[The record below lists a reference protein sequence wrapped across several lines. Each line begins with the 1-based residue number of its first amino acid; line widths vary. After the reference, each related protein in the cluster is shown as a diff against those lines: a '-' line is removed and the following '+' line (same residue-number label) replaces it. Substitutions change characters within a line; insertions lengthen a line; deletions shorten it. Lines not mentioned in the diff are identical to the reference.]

1 MVELA
6 GKVAIV
12 TGAASGIGLA
22 VARDFA
28 KHGIRVTVSDIDVE
42 GGKTAAAALPGARFR
57 AADMAKSEDVQR
69 LVAETIAAEGQVDIL
84 VNNAGIQYV
93 APLTEFPEA
102 KWRQIIEI
110 MLTAPFLL
118 TKAVLPGMYAR
129 KWGRILN
136 IASVHALRA
145 SAFKAAYVTAKHGLL
160 GLTRVTALEG
170 AEHGVTCNAICP
182 SYVRTPLV
190 EKQIA
195 DQARV
200 HGIPES
206 EVVEKIMVTEGAIH
220 RLLEPEEV
228 AQLVTYLC
236 TDAASAIT
244 GSAQTIDCGWTAQ
257 SPARSLD
264 KPCTQFGLHHFAHCI
279 AWQRIC

>member
-1 MVELA
+1 
-6 GKVAIV
+6 V
-12 TGAASGIGLA
+12 TDTL
-22 VARDFA
+22 
-28 KHGIRVTVSDIDVE
+28 
-42 GGKTAAAALPGARFR
+42 
-57 AADMAKSEDVQR
+57 
-69 LVAETIAAEGQVDIL
+69 AAEGQIDIL

-93 APLTEFPEA
+93 APIIDFPEA

-118 TKAVLPGMYAR
+118 TKAVLPGMYAQ
-129 KWGRILN
+129 KWGRIIN

-145 SAFKAAYVTAKHGLL
+145 SAFKSAYVAAKHGLL
-160 GLTRVTALEG
+160 GLTRVTALEA

-182 SYVRTPLV
+182 SYVRTALV

-195 DQARV
+195 DQARI

-206 EVVEKIMVTEGAIH
+206 EVVEKIMVTEGAIR

-236 TDAASAIT
+236 TDAASGIT
-244 GSAQTIDCGWTAQ
+244 GSAQMIDCGWTA
-257 SPARSLD
+257 
-264 KPCTQFGLHHFAHCI
+264 H
-279 AWQRIC
+279 

>member
-1 MVELA
+1 MQNLE

-22 VARDFA
+22 IARDFA
-28 KHGIRVTVSDIDVE
+28 QHGMQVTLSDIDVE
-42 GGKTAAAALPGARFR
+42 KGHAAASTLSGARFQE
-57 AADMAKSEDVQR
+57 ADMANGEALQH
-69 LVAETIAAEGQVDIL
+69 LVTETLAAEGQIDIL

-93 APLTEFPEA
+93 SPITEFPEA

-118 TKAVLPGMYAR
+118 TKAVLPGMYDH
-129 KWGRILN
+129 KWGRIIN

-236 TDAASAIT
+236 TDAASGIT
-244 GSAQTIDCGWTAQ
+244 GSAQVIDCGWTA
-257 SPARSLD
+257 
-264 KPCTQFGLHHFAHCI
+264 K
-279 AWQRIC
+279 

>member
-1 MVELA
+1 MAGIE

-28 KHGIRVTVSDIDVE
+28 KQGIRVTLSDIDVA
-42 GGKTAAAALPGARFR
+42 GGQAAAAELPGARFQ
-57 AADMAKSEDVQR
+57 AADMTKSADIER
-69 LVAETIAAEGQVDIL
+69 LVADTIAVEGQVDIL

-93 APLTEFPEA
+93 APIIEFPEA
-102 KWRQIIEI
+102 KWRQIIDL

-118 TKAVLPGMYAR
+118 TKAVLPEMYTR
-129 KWGRILN
+129 KWGRIIN

-145 SAFKAAYVTAKHGLL
+145 SAFKSAYVSAKHGLL

-206 EVVEKIMVTEGAIH
+206 EVVEKIMVSEAPIH

-236 TDAASAIT
+236 TDAASGIT
-244 GSAQTIDCGWTAQ
+244 GSAQSIDCGWTA
-257 SPARSLD
+257 
-264 KPCTQFGLHHFAHCI
+264 H
-279 AWQRIC
+279 

>member
-1 MVELA
+1 MTDLN

-22 VARDFA
+22 IARDLA
-28 KHGIRVTVSDIDVE
+28 KNGARVTLSDIDVE
-42 GGKTAAAALPGARFR
+42 RGRSAALELSNARFQT
-57 AADMAKSEDVQR
+57 ADMMNSEDIQR
-69 LVAETIAAEGQVDIL
+69 LVSETITAEGQVDIL

-93 APLTEFPEA
+93 APIVEFPEA

-118 TKAVLPGMYAR
+118 TKSVLPDMYAHG
-129 KWGRILN
+129 WGRIIN

-145 SAFKAAYVTAKHGLL
+145 SAFKSAYVTAKHGLL

-206 EVVEKIMVTEGAIH
+206 EVVEKVMVVEGAIR

-228 AQLVTYLC
+228 AQLATYLC
-236 TDAASAIT
+236 SDAASGIT
-244 GSAQTIDCGWTAQ
+244 GSAQSIDCGWTA
-257 SPARSLD
+257 
-264 KPCTQFGLHHFAHCI
+264 H
-279 AWQRIC
+279 

>member
-1 MVELA
+1 MAGIE

-28 KHGIRVTVSDIDVE
+28 KQGIRVTLSDIDVA
-42 GGKTAAAALPGARFR
+42 GGQAAAAELPGARFQ
-57 AADMAKSEDVQR
+57 AADMTKSADIER
-69 LVAETIAAEGQVDIL
+69 LVADTIAAEGQVDIL

-93 APLTEFPEA
+93 APITEFPEA
-102 KWRQIIEI
+102 KWRQIIDL

-118 TKAVLPGMYAR
+118 TKAVLPEMYSR
-129 KWGRILN
+129 KWGRIIN

-145 SAFKAAYVTAKHGLL
+145 SAFKSAYVSAKHGLL

-206 EVVEKIMVTEGAIH
+206 EVVEKIMVAEAPIH

-236 TDAASAIT
+236 TDAASGIT
-244 GSAQTIDCGWTAQ
+244 GSAQSIDCGWTA
-257 SPARSLD
+257 
-264 KPCTQFGLHHFAHCI
+264 H
-279 AWQRIC
+279 

>member
-1 MVELA
+1 MAGIE

-22 VARDFA
+22 IARDFA
-28 KHGIRVTVSDIDVE
+28 KQGIRVTLSDIDVA
-42 GGKTAAAALPGARFR
+42 GGQAAAAELPGARFQ
-57 AADMAKSEDVQR
+57 AADMTKSADIER
-69 LVAETIAAEGQVDIL
+69 LVADTIAAEGQVDIL
-84 VNNAGIQYV
+84 LINAGIQYV
-93 APLTEFPEA
+93 APIIEFPEA
-102 KWRQIIEI
+102 KWRQIIDL

-118 TKAVLPGMYAR
+118 TKAVLPEMYTR
-129 KWGRILN
+129 KLGRIIN

-145 SAFKAAYVTAKHGLL
+145 SAFKSAYVSAKHGLL

-170 AEHGVTCNAICP
+170 AEHSVTCNAICP

-206 EVVEKIMVTEGAIH
+206 EVVEKIMVAEAPIH

-236 TDAASAIT
+236 TDAASGIT
-244 GSAQTIDCGWTAQ
+244 GSAQSIDCGWTA
-257 SPARSLD
+257 
-264 KPCTQFGLHHFAHCI
+264 H
-279 AWQRIC
+279 

>member
-1 MVELA
+1 MTGLE
-6 GKVAIV
+6 GKVALV
-12 TGAASGIGLA
+12 TGAASGIGA
-22 VARDFA
+22 AIARDFA
-28 KHGIRVTVSDIDVE
+28 RQGMRVTCCDIDVE
-42 GGKTAAAALPGARFR
+42 LGNALAAELSGARFLK
-57 AADMAKSEDVQR
+57 ADISNGEDLQQ
-69 LVAETIAAEGQVDIL
+69 LVAQTTTAEGRIDIL
-84 VNNAGIQYV
+84 VNNAGIQHV
-93 APLTEFPEA
+93 APITEFPEV

-129 KWGRILN
+129 KWGRVIN

-145 SAFKAAYVTAKHGLL
+145 SAFKSAYVTAKHGLL

-206 EVVEKIMVTEGAIH
+206 EVVEKIMVVEGAIH

-228 AQLVTYLC
+228 AHLATYLC
-236 TDAASAIT
+236 SDAASGIT
-244 GSAQTIDCGWTAQ
+244 GSAQTIDCGWTA
-257 SPARSLD
+257 
-264 KPCTQFGLHHFAHCI
+264 H
-279 AWQRIC
+279 

>member
-1 MVELA
+1 MASTE
-6 GKVAIV
+6 GKIAIV

-22 VARDFA
+22 VARDFV
-28 KHGIRVTVSDIDVE
+28 KHGIRVTLSDIDVE
-42 GGKTAAAALPGARFR
+42 GGKAAAAELPGTRFQ
-57 AADMAKSEDVQR
+57 AADMTKSADIGR
-69 LVAETIAAEGQVDIL
+69 LVADTIAAEGQIDIL
-84 VNNAGIQYV
+84 VNNAGIQHV
-93 APLTEFPEA
+93 APITEFPEE
-102 KWRQIIEI
+102 KWRLIIDL

-118 TKAVLPGMYAR
+118 TKAVLPGMYTH
-129 KWGRILN
+129 KWGRIIN
-136 IASVHALRA
+136 ISSVHGLRA
-145 SAFKAAYVTAKHGLL
+145 SAFKSAYVAAKHGLI

-195 DQARV
+195 DQARM

-206 EVVEKIMVTEGAIH
+206 EVVEKIMVVEGAIR

-236 TDAASAIT
+236 SDAASGIT
-244 GSAQTIDCGWTAQ
+244 GSAPTIDCGWTA
-257 SPARSLD
+257 
-264 KPCTQFGLHHFAHCI
+264 H
-279 AWQRIC
+279 

>member
-1 MVELA
+1 MANTIGTNLE
-6 GKVAIV
+6 GKVALV

-22 VARDFA
+22 VAHDLA
-28 KHGIRVTVSDIDVE
+28 QQGVRVTISDINVE
-42 GGKTAAAALPGARFR
+42 GGQAAASEMIGARFA
-57 AADMAKSEDVQR
+57 AADMAKSEDLQR
-69 LVAETIAAEGQVDIL
+69 LVDETIAAEGRIDIL

-93 APLTEFPEA
+93 APIVEFPEA
-102 KWRQIIEI
+102 KWRQIIDI

-118 TKAVLPGMYAR
+118 TKAVLPGMYANG
-129 KWGRILN
+129 WGRIIN
-136 IASVHALRA
+136 IASVHSLRA
-145 SAFKAAYVTAKHGLL
+145 SAFKAAYVSAKHGLL
-160 GLTRVTALEG
+160 GLTRVTALEA

-206 EVVEKIMVTEGAIH
+206 EVVEKIMVTEGAIR
-220 RLLEPEEV
+220 RLLEPAEV

-236 TDAASAIT
+236 TDMASGIT
-244 GSAQTIDCGWTAQ
+244 GSAQSIDCGWTA
-257 SPARSLD
+257 
-264 KPCTQFGLHHFAHCI
+264 H
-279 AWQRIC
+279 